1 MNAYQTL
8 DAMVQHKNGLLRT
21 SDAAS
26 AHISR
31 TTFAQYVR
39 LRGME
44 RVGNGIYLSPDAWKD
59 GMRLLQLRCP
69 QVIFSH
75 DTALFLH
82 GLTDREPLAY
92 TVTVKTGYNPHRLH
106 GDGITVYTIK
116 KEFYDLGLS
125 QAETPFGNTVA
136 VYDPERTICDVIRSR
151 NRMEMQT
158 IRDALRQ
165 YTARKHKDLRRLMR
179 YAQALHIETVLRNYL
194 EVLL

>member
-1 MNAYQTL
+1 
-8 DAMVQHKNGLLRT
+8 
-21 SDAAS
+21 
-26 AHISR
+26 
-31 TTFAQYVR
+31 
-39 LRGME
+39 
-44 RVGNGIYLSPDAWKD
+44 
-59 GMRLLQLRCP
+59 MRLA
-69 QVIFSH
+69 V
-75 DTALFLH
+75 
-82 GLTDREPLAY
+82 G
-92 TVTVKTGYNPHRLH
+92 
-106 GDGITVYTIK
+106 
-116 KEFYDLGLS
+116 

>member
-1 MNAYQTL
+1 MSYHISTDWGDAMNAYENL
-8 DAMVQHKNGLLRT
+8 DVLVQNANGLLRT
-21 SDAAS
+21 ADAVS
-26 AHISR
+26 ANISR
-31 TTFAQYVR
+31 TALAQYVR

-44 RVGNGIYLSPDAWKD
+44 RIGNGIYLSPDAWKD

-106 GDGITVYTIK
+106 EDGIIVYTIK
-116 KEFYDLGLS
+116 KEFYDLGRS

-136 VYDPERTICDVIRSR
+136 VYDPERTICDVLRSR
-151 NRMEMQT
+151 SRMEMQT
-158 IRDALRQ
+158 VRDALRQ
-165 YTARKHKDLRRLMR
+165 
-179 YAQALHIETVLRNYL
+179 
-194 EVLL
+194 

>member
-1 MNAYQTL
+1 MNAYQIL
-8 DAMVQHKNGLLRT
+8 DALVQHENGLLRT

-151 NRMEMQT
+151 NKLGTETFLAALKLYAATPKKDLNRLNSYAKKM
-158 IRDALRQ
+158 RVSNVLRQ
-165 YTARKHKDLRRLMR
+165 
-179 YAQALHIETVLRNYL
+179 YL